1 MCNNLKITIMKV
13 HPNLNFDGKAK
24 ETFLFYKSVLLATV
38 AGAIT
43 LFVLGY
49 LIWGILLGPYF
60 AANEIQY
67 AGLSKQPPSLI
78 LLFLSNIVLA
88 FLIAFIFCKWAA
100 IRTFVTG
107 LAGATL
113 IGFLIH
119 AGIEL
124 SVVGYSN
131 LYKEVIP
138 VIVDVLVE
146 TARTSVAGGVIGAVL
161 GMINRNAK

>member
-1 MCNNLKITIMKV
+1 MNIKI
-13 HPNLNFDGKAK
+13 L
-24 ETFLFYKSVLLATV
+24 SATV

-49 LIWGILLGPYF
+49 LIWGILLGSYF

-78 LLFLSNIVLA
+78 LLFLSNLVIA
-88 FLIAFIFCKWAA
+88 FLIAFIFDKWAA
-100 IRTFVTG
+100 IRTFVPG
-107 LAGATL
+107 LVGATL

-119 AGIEL
+119 AAIEL
-124 SVVGYSN
+124 SFAGYSN
-131 LYKEVIP
+131 FYKEVTPI
-138 VIVDVLVE
+138 IVDVLIE

-161 GMINRNAK
+161 GMMHRNAK